1 MIVKPPE
8 GWVSCK
14 IGEVTQIVSGGTPPS
29 KDLTNFTTEGGVPWI
44 TPADLSGY
52 KKIYISHGARNLS
65 DKGFS
70 VCSATKIPQGS
81 VLFSSRAPVGYV
93 AIAANELSTSQGF
106 KSFVLPSGLDSRFVY
121 FYLKYISPLAESM
134 ASGTTFKELSSSV
147 AAQLPLL
154 IAPLKEQKQIANK
167 LDKLFARIDACCDRL
182 ARIPQ

>member
-1 MIVKPPE
+1 L
-8 GWVSCK
+8 SCYINLFYL
-14 IGEVTQIVSGGTPPS
+14 IGLVEP
-29 KDLTNFTTEGGVPWI
+29 TNFTTEGGVPWI

-106 KSFVLPSGLDSRFVY
+106 KSFVLPSELDSRFVY
-121 FYLKYISPLAESM
+121 F
-134 ASGTTFKELSSSV
+134 
-147 AAQLPLL
+147 
-154 IAPLKEQKQIANK
+154 
-167 LDKLFARIDACCDRL
+167 
-182 ARIPQ
+182 